1 MGLGNSVAFNFYIF
15 GIVTLMYVQFVSTAT
30 IGPRNRRA
38 FKNCILKNLLK
49 AWHGGVKF
57 VVESLLKAPPP
68 GANNNEEQ
76 QWEVV
81 LMKNKYKGGGGGLNI
96 CR

>member
-1 MGLGNSVAFNFYIF
+1 MHQS
-15 GIVTLMYVQFVSTAT
+15 FVSTAT
-30 IGPRNRRA
+30 IGS
-38 FKNCILKNLLK
+38 CILKTLLK

-57 VVESLLKAPPP
+57 VVKSLLKAPPP
-68 GANNNEEQ
+68 GVNNNEEQ

-81 LMKNKYKGGGGGLNI
+81 LMNNKCERGGGLNV

>member
-1 MGLGNSVAFNFYIF
+1 MQQS
-15 GIVTLMYVQFVSTAT
+15 FVSTAT
-30 IGPRNRRA
+30 IGPGNSRA
-38 FKNCILKNLLK
+38 FKNCILKTLLK

-57 VVESLLKAPPP
+57 VIKSLLKAPPP

-81 LMKNKYKGGGGGLNI
+81 FELMKNKYERGAGLECLQVNVGTVKSM
-96 CR
+96 